1 MKLRSLYVKFSITTI
16 IIMIVSGILAF
27 MYSNFYYQQKL
38 KPQNDEKNTAIALD
52 IANYIES
59 HENIELDDYLQHI
72 ATVGYQI
79 FLTDGV
85 EETFYGASFR
95 DESLP
100 KETKDIV
107 LHGDIYH
114 GMKEFPKETFI
125 TGFFSNELM
134 NTIGVPFEKDGKTYA
149 LFMRPNIKMLFNEM
163 HFLLAWLLIFTV
175 ILSIIF
181 VLISVRFL
189 IQPITEL
196 TKATKQL
203 SEGNYSIELDIDR
216 EDELGHLAKSFT
228 NMATQLKKLDDMKNE
243 FISNITHD
251 LQTPLSNIKGYVNLL
266 ESEMLSNEK
275 RKEYISIVEKET
287 NRLSNLSKQLLL
299 LSSLEQ
305 EEGFVEKKWFN
316 VSEQIKEV
324 IYNHQWHINERGIMV
339 SYSLQDV
346 EINGDPS
353 LLYNVWENLLTN
365 AIKYNEQNGEIGIT
379 VEKNK
384 NDISVQFHDT
394 GIGFSEEA
402 KEQLFERFYRED
414 KARTRNI
421 EGSGLGLSIVK
432 SVIELHNG
440 SIEVE
445 SNQEKGTRF
454 IIHLPV

>member
-1 MKLRSLYVKFSITTI
+1 M
-16 IIMIVSGILAF
+16 
-27 MYSNFYYQQKL
+27 Q
-38 KPQNDEKNTAIALD
+38 
-52 IANYIES
+52 
-59 HENIELDDYLQHI
+59 
-72 ATVGYQI
+72 
-79 FLTDGV
+79 
-85 EETFYGASFR
+85 
-95 DESLP
+95 
-100 KETKDIV
+100 
-107 LHGDIYH
+107 
-114 GMKEFPKETFI
+114 
-125 TGFFSNELM
+125 
-134 NTIGVPFEKDGKTYA
+134 
-149 LFMRPNIKMLFNEM
+149 
-163 HFLLAWLLIFTV
+163 
-175 ILSIIF
+175 
-181 VLISVRFL
+181 
-189 IQPITEL
+189 
-196 TKATKQL
+196 
-203 SEGNYSIELDIDR
+203 
-216 EDELGHLAKSFT
+216 
-228 NMATQLKKLDDMKNE
+228 
-243 FISNITHD
+243 
-251 LQTPLSNIKGYVNLL
+251 LSNIKCYINLM

-402 KEQLFERFYRED
+402 KEQIFERFYRE
-414 KARTRNI
+414 NI
-421 EGSGLGLSIVK
+421 ANKRKIEESGFVISIFK
-432 SVIELHNG
+432 SLIEHHNS

-445 SNQEKGTRF
+445 SNQGKGTIF